1 VIICELVLAEVV
13 AVAGGVVI
21 VRDSLERVKVV
32 FIVQIE
38 NRSCVIDRR
47 IIKFCIVL

>member
-1 VIICELVLAEVV
+1 VIIYKLVLAEVV
-13 AVAGGVVI
+13 AVAGSVVI

-32 FIVQIE
+32 FIVRIE

-47 IIKFCIVL
+47 LIKFYVVL